1 MVAFHA
7 AGMNA
12 LARTA
17 LVRVPSALHEPVR
30 LFHGAAVE
38 RPEWEALSP
47 LERRRLFVRARYG
60 SLQSEC
66 VVSGTSAAA
75 LWGLPDFDATDW
87 RLHVIDVRLDKT
99 HTGRGVVRHAGRIR
113 NGERVVVDGIPTT
126 SLDRTVLDIARRQ
139 SFTHAVVVLDHVLRS
154 ALVSREGLVAAL
166 DALGPPGRLRGCR
179 QAAAAIDFAD
189 ARAESPGESI
199 SRVTARDLG
208 GPAPELQRE
217 FETPLGR
224 FRTDFWWPDAGLIG
238 EFDGRLKYDDPR
250 ALWDEKN
257 REDALRR
264 LPEVRGFARWTMR
277 EAADARALA
286 AVLSA
291 AGLPLFR
298 AAPISARRQPGS

>member
-1 MVAFHA
+1 MP
-7 AGMNA
+7 
-12 LARTA
+12 
-17 LVRVPSALHEPVR
+17 VPN
-30 LFHGAAVE
+30 
-38 RPEWEALSP
+38 RPASP
-47 LERRRLFVRARYG
+47 
-60 SLQSEC
+60 
-66 VVSGTSAAA
+66 
-75 LWGLPDFDATDW
+75 
-87 RLHVIDVRLDKT
+87 
-99 HTGRGVVRHAGRIR
+99 
-113 NGERVVVDGIPTT
+113 
-126 SLDRTVLDIARRQ
+126 
-139 SFTHAVVVLDHVLRS
+139 
-154 ALVSREGLVAAL
+154 
-166 DALGPPGRLRGCR
+166 
-179 QAAAAIDFAD
+179 
-189 ARAESPGESI
+189 I

-224 FRTDFWWPDAGLIG
+224 FRTDFWWPDAGVIG

-264 LPEVRGFARWTMR
+264 DPEVRGFARWTMR

>member
-1 MVAFHA
+1 VVAFQA
-7 AGMNA
+7 AGMNT
-12 LARTA
+12 LAQTV

-38 RPEWEALSP
+38 RPEWEALSL

-60 SLQSEC
+60 SLESEC

-75 LWGLPDFDATDW
+75 LWGLPDFDAADW

-99 HTGRGVVRHAGRIR
+99 HTGRGVVRHTGRIQ

-126 SLDRTVLDIARRQ
+126 SLERTVLDIARRQ
-139 SFTHAVVVLDHVLRS
+139 SFTHAVVVLDHVLRFD
-154 ALVSREGLVAAL
+154 LLRREGLAGAL
-166 DALGPPGRLRGCR
+166 EALGRVRGYR
-179 QAAAAIDFAD
+179 QAAAAIAFAD
-189 ARAESPGESI
+189 RRAESPGESI
-199 SRVTARDLG
+199 SRVTAHLLG
-208 GPAPELQRE
+208 VPAPELQHE
-217 FETPLGR
+217 FETPRGR
-224 FRTDFWWPDAGLIG
+224 FRTDFWWPDAGVIG

-298 AAPISARRQPGS
+298 AAPISARHQPGS